1 MENKFDQDNVSP
13 TSNEDSGEEMKKD
26 FKGFLGS
33 TKKFLVEVLEIRSNT
48 DPVAAKEA
56 IIADIPFKGHT
67 SWSKIEKEDGPKECS
82 H

>member
-33 TKKFLVEVLEIRSNT
+33 TKKFLVEVLL
-48 DPVAAKEA
+48 V
-56 IIADIPFKGHT
+56 
-67 SWSKIEKEDGPKECS
+67 
-82 H
+82 